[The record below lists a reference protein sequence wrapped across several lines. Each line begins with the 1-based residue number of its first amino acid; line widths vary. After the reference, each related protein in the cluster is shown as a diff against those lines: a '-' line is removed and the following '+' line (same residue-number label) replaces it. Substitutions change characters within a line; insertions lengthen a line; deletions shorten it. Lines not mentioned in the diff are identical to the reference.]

1 MIKNPVVPYAIIALV
16 GILMVV
22 IFSYVGDHQRT
33 AMNEENDGTAEE
45 EAEEVG
51 EPDEIYANTC
61 VSCHGGDLT
70 GESGPNLTE
79 VGDRLSE
86 EEIHDM
92 IVNGSE
98 SGAMPGGLTSL
109 EEADALAEWLA
120 DMK

>member
-1 MIKNPVVPYAIIALV
+1 MIKNPVVPYAIIAVL

-22 IFSYVGDHQRT
+22 IISFVGDNQRT
-33 AMNEENDGTAEE
+33 AMNDEADGVTEET
-45 EAEEVG
+45 EEVG
-51 EPDEIYANTC
+51 DADEIYANSC

-70 GESGPNLTE
+70 GVSGPDLTS
-79 VGDRLSE
+79 VGDHLSE
-86 EEIHDM
+86 EEIHDI

-98 SGAMPGGLTSL
+98 NGAMPSGLTSL